1 LTDDSN
7 NNNNYSYF
15 ATHER
20 MPRRHDD
27 GDAPTSNRPA
37 VKPGVHPFYRRHIGH
52 LSRRLQQICHGILT
66 TYLIEDGLTLQ
77 QYAALTVVADM
88 PGIDQRGLAHAVGV
102 VPVNAGQ
109 MASELEA
116 MGLVDRRT
124 SATDRRAR
132 ELRLS
137 SRGEQV
143 MKRVLPRNLAAVE
156 RIVSC
161 LDHSEREKLMDLLI
175 RVIEWNEAYARPG
188 LGRRKRRPNARQSG
202 ETLGA
207 PKQPQR
213 RPARAASTTR
223 KPPKTNLEGSDAP

>member
-1 LTDDSN
+1 
-7 NNNNYSYF
+7 
-15 ATHER
+15 
-20 MPRRHDD
+20 MPRRDD
-27 GDAPTSNRPA
+27 DSAPLTPNRPA
-37 VKPGVHPFYRRHIGH
+37 VAPGVHPFYRRHIGH

-66 TYLIEDGLTLQ
+66 SYLVEDGLTLQ

-88 PGIDQRGLAHAVGV
+88 PGIDQRGLARAVGV

-109 MASELEA
+109 LVSELEA

-137 SRGEQV
+137 GRGRQV

-156 RIVSC
+156 KIVSC
-161 LDHSEREKLMDLLI
+161 LDPTERETLMDLLI
-175 RVIEWNEAYARPG
+175 RVIEWNEVYARPG
-188 LGRRKRRPNARQSG
+188 LGRRKRRPSARQSG
-202 ETLGA
+202 DAPGS

-213 RPARAASTTR
+213 KPERVASTTR
-223 KPPKTNLEGSDAP
+223 KPPKTHLEGSDAP